1 MNTPDKNTMP
11 QRTHV
16 YHTYVL
22 SYTDE
27 LGPFTELFIDKDE
40 AFDRLCELG
49 KGCITKES
57 RTVTYPLP
65 HWQ

>member
-1 MNTPDKNTMP
+1 MNTITANTMQ
-11 QRTHV
+11 QREYV

-27 LGPFTELFIDKDE
+27 LGPFTELFSDKDE

-57 RTVTYPLP
+57 KTVVYPLP
-65 HWQ
+65 HWK

>member
-1 MNTPDKNTMP
+1 MNTPDTNTMP
-11 QRTHV
+11 RREYI

-27 LGPFTELFIDKDE
+27 LGPFTELFSNKDE
-40 AFDRLCELG
+40 AFNRLCELG

-57 RTVTYPLP
+57 KTVVYPLP
-65 HWQ
+65 NWQ